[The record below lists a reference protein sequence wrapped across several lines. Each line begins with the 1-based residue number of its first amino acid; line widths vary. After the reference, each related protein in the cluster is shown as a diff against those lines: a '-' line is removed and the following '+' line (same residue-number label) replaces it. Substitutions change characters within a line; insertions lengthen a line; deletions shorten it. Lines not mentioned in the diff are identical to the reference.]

1 MNSNE
6 IKLEQN
12 RVNAVVKKVNA
23 KIEDTNKEYE
33 KAKQETKNVQTNY
46 SNNTSVNYFEV
57 DDRIET
63 SAELQQ
69 QRGLVNRVVENESI
83 INNQLK
89 KLKDLADSPYF
100 GRIDIKDDDEPEI
113 EKLYIGTS
121 SFVDKNQEFLVYDWR
136 APISSIY
143 YNGTLGKT
151 SYQTPVGN
159 QQTELKKKRQFSIK
173 AGQIKNMFD
182 TNETVGD
189 EMLQNVLGQHNDE
202 KMQNIVSTIQKEQND
217 IIRDTKSDLLIV
229 QGAAGSGKTST
240 LLQRIAFLLY
250 HSRDSLDADQIVL
263 FSPNRLFDRYISDV
277 LPSLGEKN
285 MQQVTFSEFVAHR
298 LEGLNVE
305 TIFDKYEISSSDH
318 ELKNDVS
325 EIKGSNQFIKAIE
338 NYCNKIDGSEIAF
351 NNISLDGE
359 VYFSKEHIES
369 IYDELP
375 KLMQSKDKFLQ
386 TKNTLIKELK
396 KIINDSVSKPWVDKA
411 IDNLNSEQYH
421 DLLKDYKIS
430 MFQDEIDERNY
441 IAKTIVKNK
450 LQKVYDAIFNGNFF
464 DPYIQYMN
472 FLNSLDEKIIP
483 NKVIKEF
490 SQNLEFHKISL
501 DDVAPLLYLRSILT
515 GDGQNQKIKHL
526 FVDEM
531 QDYSIAQLTYIK
543 HAFPNAKLN
552 LMGDSEQALFKNV
565 ETPEQLLQKL
575 NNAFPTNHSRLI
587 KLNRSY
593 RSTYEITNFAK
604 SILPENNDIEPFNRK
619 GKMPKILIR
628 KNENQAID
636 SILKEIKS
644 LGNKNKAIITKNMQ
658 EAKYLY
664 RHLYNKI
671 NVTLMSDKDRSI
683 PEESLIIIPVYLAK
697 GLEFDSVI
705 AWNVS
710 QENYS
715 YSNKLLGTL
724 YTIITRAMHQLT
736 LVSIGKV
743 SNIISSHE
751 NKVIIDYK
759 I

>member
-23 KIEDTNKEYE
+23 KIEDTSKEYE

-263 FSPNRLFDRYISDV
+263 FSPNRLFARYISDV
-277 LPSLGEKN
+277 LPSLGERN

-359 VYFSKEHIES
+359 IYFSKEHIES

-515 GDGQNQKIKHL
+515 GDGQNQKIKYL

-604 SILPENNDIEPFNRK
+604 SILPKNNDIEPFNRK

-664 RHLYNKI
+664 RHLYNTI